1 MPQDVMSTSTSIG
14 SRRLGPPRA
23 APAAAAAAA
32 AAAVLSSRRF
42 TKQHLNNVQVGPMA
56 RWIFHKPTSLLSFK
70 HRLKSHLL
78 QTLEQ

>member
-1 MPQDVMSTSTSIG
+1 MSTSTSIG

-23 APAAAAAAA
+23 APAAA

-56 RWIFHKPTSLLSFK
+56 R
-70 HRLKSHLL
+70 
-78 QTLEQ
+78 